1 MIRPNFGTKIMVNQL
16 PMNGTSV
23 LDFDIMN
30 MVGYLN
36 TNCLLYENH
45 FLSLDLINGS
55 LTTVRVTT

>member
-1 MIRPNFGTKIMVNQL
+1 MVNQL
-16 PMNGTSV
+16 AMNGTSV

-30 MVGYLN
+30 MARYLN